1 MQPDL
6 LNTPPNTQAGEAG
19 WAKSRYH
26 KRHLICLATD
36 TMINHDYTIAW
47 SLYAVAALGCLW
59 VWFKLTGW
67 MWRYVKEPLRVI
79 AFVLLATPTIV
90 DPAREQYAPALA
102 ISAMDLALKVGSN
115 VWRAASDLLMYG
127 MFAFA
132 LYLLFVLIRW
142 PIEKSR
148 KARQPRTAV
157 EQPVPE
163 ADADAD
169 DEPFARP
176 AARKPAPASV
186 NASRARVEPRL

>member
-1 MQPDL
+1 
-6 LNTPPNTQAGEAG
+6 
-19 WAKSRYH
+19 
-26 KRHLICLATD
+26 
-36 TMINHDYTIAW
+36 MINNDYTIAW

-59 VWFKLTGW
+59 VWLKLTGW

-79 AFVLLATPTIV
+79 GLVLLFTPTIV

-127 MFAFA
+127 MFAFG

-148 KARQPRTAV
+148 KARQPQPVA
-157 EQPVPE
+157 EQPASE
-163 ADADAD
+163 ADAEDD

-176 AARKPAPASV
+176 AARKPAPAV

>member
-1 MQPDL
+1 
-6 LNTPPNTQAGEAG
+6 
-19 WAKSRYH
+19 
-26 KRHLICLATD
+26 
-36 TMINHDYTIAW
+36 MINNDYMIAW
-47 SLYAVAALGCLW
+47 SLYAAAALGCLW

-67 MWRYVKEPLRVI
+67 MWRYIKEPLRVLGL
-79 AFVLLATPTIV
+79 VLLFTPTIV

-115 VWRAASDLLMYG
+115 VWRAASDLLMYS

-132 LYLLFVLIRW
+132 LYLVFILIRW

-148 KARQPRTAV
+148 KARQARTAV

-163 ADADAD
+163 ADTDAD

-176 AARKPAPASV
+176 AARKPAVAPV
-186 NASRARVEPRL
+186 NTSRARVEPRL

>member
-1 MQPDL
+1 
-6 LNTPPNTQAGEAG
+6 
-19 WAKSRYH
+19 
-26 KRHLICLATD
+26 
-36 TMINHDYTIAW
+36 MINNDYTIAW
-47 SLYAVAALGCLW
+47 SLYAFAALGCLW

-79 AFVLLATPTIV
+79 GLVLLFTPTIV

-127 MFAFA
+127 MFAFG

-148 KARQPRTAV
+148 KARQPQPVV
-157 EQPVPE
+157 EQPAGETDSDV
-163 ADADAD
+163 DAD

-176 AARKPAPASV
+176 AARKSSPAV

>member
-1 MQPDL
+1 
-6 LNTPPNTQAGEAG
+6 
-19 WAKSRYH
+19 
-26 KRHLICLATD
+26 
-36 TMINHDYTIAW
+36 MINNDYTIAW

-67 MWRYVKEPLRVI
+67 MWRYLKEPLRVI
-79 AFVLLATPTIV
+79 GLVLLFTPTIV

-102 ISAMDLALKVGSN
+102 ISTMDLALKVGSN

-142 PIEKSR
+142 PLERSR
-148 KARQPRTAV
+148 EARQAKAAP
-157 EQPVPE
+157 EQP
-163 ADADAD
+163 ADAGAD

-176 AARKPAPASV
+176 AERKPVVAPV

>member
-1 MQPDL
+1 
-6 LNTPPNTQAGEAG
+6 
-19 WAKSRYH
+19 
-26 KRHLICLATD
+26 
-36 TMINHDYTIAW
+36 MINNDYTIAW

-59 VWFKLTGW
+59 VWLKLTGW

-79 AFVLLATPTIV
+79 GLVLLFTPTIV

-127 MFAFA
+127 MFAFG

-148 KARQPRTAV
+148 KARQPQPVA
-157 EQPVPE
+157 EQPASE
-163 ADADAD
+163 GDAEDD

-176 AARKPAPASV
+176 AARKPAAAV